1 MIMSLQ
7 QLRDATSTLH
17 EFIDGSRHSHSDHN
31 MLVSSVRPL
40 TDDRR
45 LKTAVCMRAKSDGT
59 QTILEQLCP
68 IDSRCDH
75 STHDLDWCTLA
86 SFDNVVSGVRIGD
99 RHALGRV
106 ACFVYVPYLTDSYA
120 HAGTRFLRCV
130 VYALT
135 RGEFP
140 RGEFFRPSAALLDG
154 HDLDVAYYG
163 DSVLARECGF
173 DVLESFVPVG
183 MMAFDIGT
191 SVIGMYEFRDVMSAP
206 SALRR
211 CADSGVSVAANEAE
225 FERRGEWRC
234 ASRDVIPD
242 GCVRL
247 GEWSEQLLVKDC
259 FENEVV
265 LVAPSDTVYVPME
278 CHRMVRASD
287 VGNRLVRVSLFSFKQ
302 GSYSTEVGETF
313 SVLFGARMYHLYDYE
328 VANSM
333 VPYVAHIHAKRIW
346 KPDVVLDKHY

>member
-1 MIMSLQ
+1 MGLQ
-7 QLRDATSTLH
+7 QLRDAASSLR
-17 EFIDGSRHSHSDHN
+17 EFIELSRPSNSRSN
-31 MLVSSVRPL
+31 MFVSSVRKLP
-40 TDDRR
+40 DDRR

-59 QTILEQLCP
+59 QTILAQLCP
-68 IDSRCDH
+68 IDSHCDH

-120 HAGTRFLRCV
+120 HVGTRFLRCV

-140 RGEFFRPSAALLDG
+140 RSEFLRPSAALLDG

-163 DSVLARECGF
+163 DSVLAREHGF

-191 SVIGMYEFRDVMSAP
+191 SVTGMYEFRDVMSDP
-206 SALRR
+206 SAMRR
-211 CADSGVSVAANEAE
+211 CADSGVSVAANEAG

-234 ASRDVIPD
+234 ASRDVIPS
-242 GCVRL
+242 GCVKL
-247 GEWSEQLLVKDC
+247 GDWGEQLLVKDC

-265 LVAPSDTVYVPME
+265 LVTPSDTVYIPME
-278 CHRMVRASD
+278 RHRAIYAQD
-287 VGNRLVRVSLFSFKQ
+287 AGNSLVRVSLFSFKQ
-302 GSYSTEVGETF
+302 GSYSTKVGKTF
-313 SVLFGARMYHLYDYE
+313 SALFGARMYHLDEYD
-328 VANSM
+328 VLNAA
-333 VPYVAHIHAKRIW
+333 VPYVAHVFAKRIW
-346 KPDVVLDKHY
+346 RPDVVLDKHY